1 MVETASEL
9 VTKTM
14 ISQLS
19 PQVKKVLGAARPSA
33 SRRSLARFVRILRAQ
48 LPELSRTYRVKSLG
62 VFGSYARREEKRQ
75 SDLDLVVEFSP
86 PTYFDARF
94 EMADS
99 LSELLGVKV
108 ETIPQE
114 NLPPHIRKR
123 VMREV
128 IWLQKDGVVLP
139 VKLPR
144 RKTASRNAKRNGG
157 NMEPKREYLDYLQD
171 ILDNMARVRRFV
183 EGMTMEEMAG
193 DDKTDFAVRYA
204 LQTVGEAANRIPREI
219 QKMYPDI
226 PWKEMIGMRNAMAH
240 GYDRMIYAEIWKAI
254 HESIPR
260 VQPRVAEMLEAEK
273 KRRGIDDETK
283 KQEPTD

>member
-1 MVETASEL
+1 
-9 VTKTM
+9 M
-14 ISQLS
+14 IALGTTDEKKIS
-19 PQVKKVLGAARPSA
+19 PRRRKM
-33 SRRSLARFVRILRAQ
+33 SRRSLARFVRLLRAR
-48 LPELSRTYRVKSLG
+48 LPELGRTYHVKSLG
-62 VFGSYARREEKRQ
+62 VFGSYARREEKRT
-75 SDLDLVVEFSP
+75 SDLDLVVEFSQP
-86 PTYFDARF
+86 IGFEARF
-94 EMADS
+94 EMAES

-114 NLPPHIRKR
+114 NLPPYIRRR

-144 RKTASRNAKRNGG
+144 RKPAHRNGKG
-157 NMEPKREYLDYLQD
+157 NGASMEPKREYLDYLQD
-171 ILDNMARVRRFV
+171 MLDNMARARRFV

-219 QKMYPDI
+219 QKMYPEI

-240 GYDRMIYAEIWKAI
+240 GYDRMIYSQIWKAI

-260 VQPRVAEMLEAEK
+260 VQPLVTQMLVAEK
-273 KRRGIDDETK
+273 KRRGVDDEKK
-283 KQEPTD
+283 KQEPTE